1 MVTCAWMVDSGQR
14 SGRSRV
20 LIVDDEPA
28 FLQQIGECLDRHG
41 YAVVTARNGK
51 DALAIAETQELDLI
65 LLDIIMPALN
75 GVELTK
81 ILRRNPRTCEIPIIV
96 VSTMTEYKDRVEFFR
111 IGANDYMPKPIDDGE
126 LMARVELQL
135 QVVNLRKEVE
145 AANQTLM
152 QKNRVLE
159 QYLARIE
166 HDLSVARNLQHSLQP
181 PQHNRLGGVSLYFE
195 HTDSE
200 NLGSDYID
208 YLMDDEG
215 ILHVLL
221 SDVSG
226 HGIPS
231 ALLAAHLKMLFLT
244 TTRRGLKAAQLV
256 GQINRVT
263 TSFLIEGYYFT
274 ALYLQYDPR
283 SRRLTAVN
291 AGHIPLLF
299 LDKAGNK
306 IKQVESTN
314 TPLGF
319 LEDEQ
324 YAEIE
329 FQTNPGD
336 MVLLLT
342 DGLTEHK
349 NASNEMF
356 EITGAIDVFRRFAL
370 SGPEALVKALVREAS
385 EFGAL
390 PVFKD
395 DVTLCAI
402 QFEGE
407 TDEEPGKGG

>member
-1 MVTCAWMVDSGQR
+1 MVSNAQR
-14 SGRSRV
+14 SARSRV

-28 FLQQIGECLDRHG
+28 FLHQISTCLEKHG
-41 YAVVTARNGK
+41 YEVVTARNGK
-51 DALAIAETQELDLI
+51 DALVIADEQELDLI
-65 LLDIIMPALN
+65 LLDIIMPVLN

-81 ILRRNPRTCEIPIIV
+81 ILRGNPRTSGIPIIV

-111 IGANDYMPKPIDDGE
+111 IGANDYMPKPIDNGE

-135 QVVNLRKEVE
+135 QIVNLRKEVE

-152 QKNRVLE
+152 QKNRLLE
-159 QYLARIE
+159 QYLTRIE
-166 HDLSVARNLQHSLQP
+166 LDLSIARNLQRALQP
-181 PQHNRLGGVSLYFE
+181 PARNRLGDVSLYFE

-208 YLMDDEG
+208 YLVDDEDVLH
-215 ILHVLL
+215 ILM

-231 ALLAAHLKMLFLT
+231 ALLAAQLKMLFLT
-244 TTRRGLKAAQLV
+244 TTRRGLAAAELV
-256 GQINRVT
+256 GQINRVA

-274 ALYLQYDPR
+274 ALYLQYNPR
-283 SRRLTAVN
+283 TRRLTIVN
-291 AGHIPLLF
+291 AGHIPLLY
-299 LDKAGNK
+299 LDRAANR

-319 LEDEQ
+319 LADEE

-329 FQTNPGD
+329 FSPAPGD

-349 NASNEMF
+349 NVDNEMF
-356 EITGAIDVFRRFAL
+356 DIGGAIDVFRRFANA
-370 SGPEALVKALVREAS
+370 GPEKLVKALVREAR
-385 EFGAL
+385 EFGKL

-395 DVTLCAI
+395 DVTLCSI
-402 QFEGE
+402 LFEGA
-407 TDEEPGKGG
+407 PAG